1 MKKNL
6 FEIIS
11 KELYKLPKWRTHEIC
26 SRFYWG
32 LDVIPKTYDEI
43 CVSVSLNKYIIT
55 FYLIPLLY
63 QIRSCCWKYRKWGS
77 HLRNCYHFAK
87 VVENERVDFSIS
99 PYCTLLFS
107 RKENFNFF
115 WFSFDNCSSKRRGS
129 LHYECMRI
137 SALKYFRYHIGHLIF
152 KKWSKKAFKQGA
164 KFVQTWQVYYS
175 NWLSPCYCV
184 FFFINLE
191 HLLHPTLLLLFK
203 LLKGERWLKVY
214 GKLFVKITQW
224 W

>member
-1 MKKNL
+1 MITYHNLLRHFARNLREVLTEVWKDKKTKENMKKNL

-115 WFSFDNCSSKRRGS
+115 D
-129 LHYECMRI
+129 L
-137 SALKYFRYHIGHLIF
+137 ALTTVLRSGVVRYIMNVWEYQHWNTSDTTSDI
-152 KKWSKKAFKQGA
+152 
-164 KFVQTWQVYYS
+164 
-175 NWLSPCYCV
+175 
-184 FFFINLE
+184 
-191 HLLHPTLLLLFK
+191 
-203 LLKGERWLKVY
+203 
-214 GKLFVKITQW
+214 
-224 W
+224 